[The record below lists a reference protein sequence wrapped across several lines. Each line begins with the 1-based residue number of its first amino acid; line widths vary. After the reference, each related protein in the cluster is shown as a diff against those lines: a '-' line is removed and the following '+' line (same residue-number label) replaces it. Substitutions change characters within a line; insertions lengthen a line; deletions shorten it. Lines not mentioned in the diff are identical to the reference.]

1 MNLNLNY
8 EGFEEYLVNKHIVPF
23 NGGIGYKFKFDNRR
37 GASVIKHAHSHGSDK
52 DLWELVV
59 LYWWD
64 DEWEFDYDT
73 PITNDIIGYLTDED
87 VRNLLQQ
94 IKDL

>member
-8 EGFEEYLVNKHIVPF
+8 EGFENYLVKRHDVFID
-23 NGGIGYKFKFDNRR
+23 GGIGYKFKFDNRH
-37 GASVIKHAHSHGSDK
+37 GASVIKHEYSRGSDK
-52 DLWELVV
+52 DLWELAV
-59 LYWWD
+59 LWWWD
-64 DEWEFDYDT
+64 DEWELDYDT
-73 PITNDIIGYLTDED
+73 PITDDTIGYLSDED

>member
-8 EGFEEYLVNKHIVPF
+8 EGFEDYLFSK
-23 NGGIGYKFKFDNRR
+23 
-37 GASVIKHAHSHGSDK
+37 
-52 DLWELVV
+52 
-59 LYWWD
+59 
-64 DEWEFDYDT
+64 
-73 PITNDIIGYLTDED
+73 ED